1 MRSSQPNSAMRWPV
15 HAHSGLEGGVP
26 QRREAQK
33 PHVVAGVTR
42 IRSCCIEDS
51 ADPTPRVTWWL
62 FFEKDFQQAQVGRD
76 QEEVAR
82 LHAYYPRLKEDLAKV
97 IPRPSLAE
105 EALWFCMMSL
115 VQDPRIGE
123 SPQQRRARL
132 LGEARRTLDEKNPA
146 VVGERTPLLA
156 RPSGEGGGG
165 PARTTSRSSSCRRRR
180 GNPWPAEG
188 GGYDAVV
195 LPRARRE
202 LALHRE
208 GREGCLAPRGQSSS
222 PRPGRIEPSVH
233 RFQARLR

>member
-1 MRSSQPNSAMRWPV
+1 MFIFWKKTLLSDRVYSDPHCIHTGPGRFTLTPV
-15 HAHSGLEGGVP
+15 LK
-26 QRREAQK
+26 EAFRKDGK
-33 PHVVAGVTR
+33 PRNRTLWRASRG

-76 QEEVAR
+76 QAEVAR

-132 LGEARRTLDEKNPA
+132 LSEARRTLDEKNPA

-156 RPSGEGGGG
+156 RPSGEGGEG
-165 PARTTSRSSSCRRRR
+165 PARTTSRSSSSRRRKGSSR
-180 GNPWPAEG
+180 SAEG
-188 GGYDAVV
+188 DG
-195 LPRARRE
+195 
-202 LALHRE
+202 
-208 GREGCLAPRGQSSS
+208 
-222 PRPGRIEPSVH
+222 
-233 RFQARLR
+233 